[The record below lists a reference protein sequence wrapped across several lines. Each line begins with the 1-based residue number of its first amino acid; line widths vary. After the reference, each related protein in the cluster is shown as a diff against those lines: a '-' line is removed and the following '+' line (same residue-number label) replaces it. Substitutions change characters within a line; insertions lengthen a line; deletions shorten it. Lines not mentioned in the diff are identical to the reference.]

1 MEKDRTKLIL
11 ATVVWVLSFVL
22 YLSTIAPTVS
32 FWDCGEFI
40 ACAYTMGV
48 PHPPGSP
55 LFILIGRLFSLLP
68 TGADPAFRMNVMSPV
83 SSAFANMLVF
93 LIIVKLVKIWRNGL
107 ETPTDKLIAYA
118 GAFIGAMAFAGTDS
132 HWFNSVESEVYAMST
147 FATALVVWLILL
159 WAERADKPG
168 DERYLLLIAY
178 VIGLAIGVHLL
189 NLLTLPVIALIIY
202 FRKFKFEWSTFFA
215 TVAITGVAFL
225 VIYIGIIKG
234 VVKIGSVTYLGGNIG
249 FYLLALLVI
258 AIFIA
263 TWWAVKSHHQIVS
276 LALMSVILILIGY
289 SSYTLI
295 YIRANQDPTINE
307 NDPATPNRLVAYL
320 EREQYGSHSITNRSA
335 VFQESKRNP
344 GAHIADRVNSTGAF
358 VWEYQIKYMYIRYF
372 NWQFIGR
379 SGHRTDIGQ
388 FFALP
393 FLLGLLGMLYHFQRD
408 GKRAF
413 AILALFVM
421 TGLAVII
428 YLNQPDPQPR
438 ERDYSYVGSFM
449 AFSMWIGIGA
459 SGIIELITDKLKG
472 STQKVVAWISIIV
485 LVLIA
490 PAQMIAK
497 NYREH
502 NRSGNYVAWDYSYNI
517 LQTCEPNAIIFTNGD
532 NDTFPLWY
540 LQEVEHIRTDVK
552 IVNLSLL
559 NTHWYIKQLRDYKPK
574 ILPASFTD
582 KEIDQ
587 ITPRAFQKQKIRI
600 PAPKTEKNEKG
611 YIEFTMSPTYA
622 GQGIRV
628 QDLMILRILADN
640 FGKRPVYFAI
650 TVAQENKINLDDF
663 LRMDGLALKVMPYK
677 LGRDNINPEVL
688 KTNLYDKYQ
697 YRNLGNPKVFFNDNI
712 QNLLQNYRSVFLQ
725 LALYY
730 YFQDQKQDMVK
741 VLDKMNEYIPEKTIP
756 ITNREVFL
764 QIGQLYAQAGRTD
777 QLRERVMQL
786 MKNPN
791 MRLNRKIQ
799 VASLLWSQ
807 LKDYATAD
815 SVFSLLYESN
825 PDNGQVVGNLIQIY
839 QSQKR
844 WQQAV
849 DVLQRWL
856 DSHPGDK
863 DAQQLLDQ
871 YQQKMNAP
879 DSSIDTSG
887 S

>member
-1 MEKDRTKLIL
+1 MEKDRTKIIL
-11 ATVVWVLSFVL
+11 ATVVWVLSFIL
-22 YLSTIAPTVS
+22 YLSTVAPTVS

-40 ACAYTMGV
+40 ATAYTLGV

-55 LFILIGRLFSLLP
+55 LFILIGKFFSLLP
-68 TGADPAFRMNVMSPV
+68 TGSDPAFRVNLMSPI

-93 LIIVKLVKIWRNGL
+93 LIIAKLVKIWRNGL
-107 ETPTDKLIAYA
+107 ETGTDKLVAYA

-132 HWFNSVESEVYAMST
+132 HWFNSVEAEVYAMST
-147 FATALVVWLILL
+147 FATALVVWLILR
-159 WAERADKPG
+159 WAEKADETG
-168 DERYLLLIAY
+168 HERYILLIAY
-178 VIGLAIGVHLL
+178 VMGLAIGVHLL
-189 NLLTLPVIALIIY
+189 NLLALPVVALIIY
-202 FRKFKFEWSTFFA
+202 FRKYKFEWSSFFA
-215 TVAITGVAFL
+215 MVAITGVSFL
-225 VIYIGIIKG
+225 IIYIGIIKG

-249 FYLLALLVI
+249 FYIVGLIVIGIFLV
-258 AIFIA
+258 
-263 TWWAVKSHHQIVS
+263 TWWAVKQHRQITS

-289 SSYTLI
+289 SSYSMI

-307 NDPATPNRLVAYL
+307 NDPSTPQRLVSYL
-320 EREQYGSHSITNRSA
+320 EREQYGAHSITDRSA
-335 VFQESKRNP
+335 VYQESKRNP
-344 GAHIADRVNSTGAF
+344 GAHIADRVNSTAAF

-379 SGHRTDIGQ
+379 SGHNTDIGQ

-413 AILALFVM
+413 AVFALFIM

-459 SGIIELITDKLKG
+459 SGIIELITEKLKG
-472 STQKVVAWISIIV
+472 STQKIVAWAAIIA

-490 PAQMIAK
+490 PAQMIGK

-502 NRSGNYVAWDYSYNI
+502 DRSGNYVAWDYSYNI

-540 LQEVEHIRTDVK
+540 LQEVEHIRQDVK

-574 ILPASFTD
+574 VLPASLSD
-582 KEIDQ
+582 REIDQ
-587 ITPRAFQKQKIRI
+587 ITPRAFQKQKIKI
-600 PAPKTEKNEKG
+600 PVPKSEQNQNG
-611 YIEFTMSPTYA
+611 YIEFTMEPTY
-622 GQGIRV
+622 GNQGIRV
-628 QDLMILRILADN
+628 QDLMILRLLFEN
-640 FGKRPVYFAI
+640 MGKRPVYFAI
-650 TVAQENKINLDDF
+650 TVAQENKINLDPF

-677 LGRDNINPEVL
+677 LGRDNINPEIL
-688 KTNLYDKYQ
+688 KTNLYEKYQ
-697 YRNLGNPKVFFNDNI
+697 YRNLGNPDVFFNDNI

-730 YFQDQKQDMVK
+730 YFQDQKDQMVN
-741 VLDKMNEYIPEKTIP
+741 VLDKMSEYIPEKTIP

-777 QLRERVMQL
+777 QLRERVMDL
-786 MKNPN
+786 MGDPRV
-791 MRLNRKIQ
+791 RLDRKIRIG
-799 VASLLWSQ
+799 SLLWSQ
-807 LKDYATAD
+807 LNEYGTAD
-815 SVFSLLYESN
+815 SVFSMLYDQN
-825 PDNGQVVGNLIQIY
+825 PENGQIVGNLIQIY
-839 QSQKR
+839 QAEKR
-844 WQQAV
+844 WQQAA
-849 DVLQRWL
+849 DVVQRWL
-856 DSHPGDK
+856 ESHPDDK
-863 DAQQLLDQ
+863 EAQNLLNQ
-871 YQQKMNAP
+871 FQQKMNAP
-879 DSSIDTSG
+879 DTSG